1 MLDTQSQDNE
11 QNELNGVGQALTN
24 GDATVNGQE
33 PEAKQPVIQ
42 QQVEAEEEEEE
53 EEGREAEE
61 AAAVAQSKPKR
72 IETNFEMQ
80 EEEEAN
86 EDSVNGILSDR
97 FFDAM

>member
-11 QNELNGVGQALTN
+11 QNELNGMGQALTN
-24 GDATVNGQE
+24 GDVTVNGQE

-42 QQVEAEEEEEE
+42 QQVE
-53 EEGREAEE
+53 EGREAEE
-61 AAAVAQSKPKR
+61 AVVAQSKPKR

-86 EDSVNGILSDR
+86 EDSVNGILSDK